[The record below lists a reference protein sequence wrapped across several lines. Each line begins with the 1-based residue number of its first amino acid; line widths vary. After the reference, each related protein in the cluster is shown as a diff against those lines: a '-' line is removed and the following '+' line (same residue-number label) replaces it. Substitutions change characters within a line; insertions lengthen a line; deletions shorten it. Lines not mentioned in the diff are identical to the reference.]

1 MAKYYTFDN
10 FTFTTGQYNGMK
22 PNLLTPTLIKLE
34 EGNSLNRWLA
44 NNTGYTEKTETE
56 AKALWKTYA
65 EGQLDEDT
73 RAPEL
78 DIETSTHKVLNDLDG
93 AWEDING

>member
-1 MAKYYTFDN
+1 MSKYYQFTN
-10 FTFTTGQYNGMK
+10 FTFTTGQYNGMS
-22 PNLLTPTLIKLE
+22 PVILTPTLIRLE
-34 EGNSLNRWLA
+34 EGRSLDRWLA

-78 DIETSTHKVLNDLDG
+78 DIEPSTLKVLTDLDG

>member
-22 PNLLTPTLIKLE
+22 PNLLTPTLIKVE

-73 RAPEL
+73 RSPEM
-78 DIETSTHKVLNDLDG
+78 DIETSTHKVLNNLDE
-93 AWEDING
+93 AWGDIN

>member
-22 PNLLTPTLIKLE
+22 PNLLTPTLIKVE

-73 RAPEL
+73 RSPEM
-78 DIETSTHKVLNDLDG
+78 DIETSTHKVLNNLDE
-93 AWEDING
+93 AWGDING